1 MINREHYQ
9 FLKEHPSFRRLPV
22 EQFDCLAREIRFRKI
37 PKGQVFFYAGDRR
50 DYLFVLLKGYA
61 RIEQYDET
69 DTYSY
74 LDYIRQGGAFPF
86 GDIFQNPD
94 YHYTATAAT
103 DLEYFIVPMALY
115 EELAKKNPD
124 QLIYINQKLSKILK
138 FQELRLRNAMISK
151 ASERVVQVLAL
162 LYWDICQRDKM
173 STLPFDI
180 HIQEISRLAATTRET
195 ASHVLKQL
203 RENKRIAYSHKQLTY
218 LDVDYFLENLT
229 ETH

>member
-22 EQFDCLAREIRFRKI
+22 EQFDRLAREIRFRKI

-50 DYLFVLLKGYA
+50 DYLFVLWKGYA

-94 YHYTATAAT
+94 YHYTAIAAT

-124 QLIYINQKLSKILK
+124 QLIYINQKLSKILR

-203 RENKRIAYSHKQLTY
+203 REDKRIAYSHKHLTY
-218 LDVDYFLENLT
+218 LDVGYFLENLT